1 MSFGPWQIAIIVLL
15 LVLLFGRGRISEM
28 MGDVAKG
35 IRSFKDGL
43 ADDGSKPADANKQQT
58 IDHSAGGETVDTQAV
73 KQDETTK
80 S

>member
-43 ADDGSKPADANKQQT
+43 ADDGSKPNTENNQQS
-58 IDHSAGGETVDTQAV
+58 INHSAGGETVDTKTV